1 MIMVTVLVTIL
12 LILTIILI
20 IYSLIK
26 WFIEK
31 SGAKKALQER
41 KKLYEEKTLDE
52 VDQKKFLENT
62 MNKSNPDMNQT
73 KEGLLTSN
81 TKMYQDNY
89 AVSEIEPNY
98 NPTT

>member
-52 VDQKKFLENT
+52 VD
-62 MNKSNPDMNQT
+62 
-73 KEGLLTSN
+73 
-81 TKMYQDNY
+81 
-89 AVSEIEPNY
+89 
-98 NPTT
+98 